1 MSSNKPAF
9 VLIHGA
15 WHAGHSW
22 HKLVPLLREAGYKVH
37 APSLPGA
44 GENAQSPDAFDQ
56 QPFDPM
62 AFSTEPS
69 PNAVVTQDERTAA
82 IVDLVRQAS
91 EGGTRKVVLVGHSM
105 GGVTISPVA
114 EAVPELLHAVV
125 YLTAF
130 MLAPGLPAI
139 AVIQDTKMAQAL
151 VPQLFMADP
160 EQVGALRINV
170 ASGDPAYLQVLK
182 SAFYEDVDDAEFG
195 AFIKSLHCDEPVS
208 VAVTPSPVSAAKFGT
223 VPRHYIRCLE
233 DRAITADGQN
243 MMIESMDSAI
253 GGKTMVHDLKS
264 SHSAFLS
271 QPEALAEIL
280 RGISG

>member
-1 MSSNKPAF
+1 M
-9 VLIHGA
+9 
-15 WHAGHSW
+15 
-22 HKLVPLLREAGYKVH
+22 
-37 APSLPGA
+37 
-44 GENAQSPDAFDQ
+44 
-56 QPFDPM
+56 
-62 AFSTEPS
+62 
-69 PNAVVTQDERTAA
+69 
-82 IVDLVRQAS
+82 
-91 EGGTRKVVLVGHSM
+91 VLVGHSM

-139 AVIQDTKMAQAL
+139 AVIQDATMAQAL
-151 VPQLFMADP
+151 VPQLFLADP

-170 ASGDPAYLQVLK
+170 ASGDPDYLHVLK
-182 SAFYEDVDDAEFG
+182 NAFYEDVDEAEFG
-195 AFIKSLHCDEPVS
+195 AFVKSLHCDEPVS
-208 VAVTPSPVSAAKFGT
+208 VAITPSPVTAGNFGT

-233 DRAITADGQN
+233 DRAITADGQT

-253 GGKTMVHDLKS
+253 CGKTMVHDLKS

-280 RGISG
+280 RDISG